1 MCVYFKTGHPDMLVE
16 GAGGAIGVQ
25 GGATDGNASFYEI
38 KLVEGFKQK
47 SFRILQYTL
56 KHKTM

>member
-1 MCVYFKTGHPDMLVE
+1 MLVE
-16 GAGGAIGVQ
+16 GASGAIVVQ
-25 GGATDGNASFYEI
+25 GGATDGNANFYEI